1 MKRLFLPLAL
11 SALFVLGGCKIVI
24 QEDNGGGDA
33 YDDGGGGTYDG
44 GSSGGGDSYASDPE
58 PAPAPEPEPEP
69 ARPRRAKRTVS
80 TGPQR
85 TFVGGYR
92 SQYNHLP
99 NLGETKKYMMASG
112 TTVQLDKGYMRGDW
126 KCGARGYVKQG
137 AGKGRTVIDG
147 HLEIKGNNW
156 VLKQCTVTGNVEIRG
171 NNNDI
176 SGLEILGRVDVRGM
190 GNKTP

>member
-1 MKRLFLPLAL
+1 MKRTFLPL
-11 SALFVLGGCKIVI
+11 FVFAAFALGGCKIVV
-24 QEDNGGGDA
+24 QEDSGGGGDTYDGS
-33 YDDGGGGTYDG
+33 YDDGGTYDD
-44 GSSGGGDSYASDPE
+44 GGDSYAAE
-58 PAPAPEPEPEP
+58 PEPEPEP
-69 ARPRRAKRTVS
+69 APRRRRTSRRARRTVS

-85 TFVGGYR
+85 TYVGGYR
-92 SQYNHLP
+92 SQYSHLP
-99 NLGETKKYMMASG
+99 NLGETKKYMMSSG
-112 TTVQLDKGYMRGDW
+112 NNVSLDKGYMRGTW

-176 SGLEILGRVDVRGM
+176 SGLEILGRVDIRGT

>member
-1 MKRLFLPLAL
+1 MKRTFLPLVL
-11 SALFVLGGCKIVI
+11 FALFALGGCKIVI
-24 QEDNGGGDA
+24 QEDDGGGDT
-33 YDDGGGGTYDG
+33 YDDGGGDTYDDG
-44 GSSGGGDSYASDPE
+44 GSGGGGAYAAE
-58 PAPAPEPEPEP
+58 PEPEPEP
-69 ARPRRAKRTVS
+69 EPQPRRARARRTVKK
-80 TGPQR
+80 GPQR

-92 SQYNHLP
+92 SQYSHLP
-99 NLGETKKYMMASG
+99 NLGETKKYMMTSG
-112 TTVQLDKGYMRGDW
+112 TAVQLDKGYMRGTW

-176 SGLEILGRVDVRGM
+176 SGLEVLGRIDVRGM

>member
-1 MKRLFLPLAL
+1 MKRTFFP
-11 SALFVLGGCKIVI
+11 LFVVAAFALGGCKIVV
-24 QEDNGGGDA
+24 QEDNGGGDTYDDTYDDS
-33 YDDGGGGTYDG
+33 YDDG
-44 GSSGGGDSYASDPE
+44 SGGGGDTYAAE
-58 PAPAPEPEPEP
+58 PEPEPEP
-69 ARPRRAKRTVS
+69 EPRRARRQPRRARRTVS
-80 TGPQR
+80 TGPKR

-92 SQYNHLP
+92 SQYSHLP
-99 NLGETKKYMMASG
+99 NMGETKKYMMSSG
-112 TTVQLDKGYMRGDW
+112 TAVQLDKGYMRGTW

-176 SGLEILGRVDVRGM
+176 SGLEVLGRIDVRGM